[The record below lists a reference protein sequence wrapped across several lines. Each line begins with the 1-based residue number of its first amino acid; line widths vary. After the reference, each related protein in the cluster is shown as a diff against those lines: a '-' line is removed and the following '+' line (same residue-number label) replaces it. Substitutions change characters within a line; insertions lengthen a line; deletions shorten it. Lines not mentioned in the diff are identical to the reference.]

1 MALEQLYVTPNEMD
15 LERVTRKDVLPEHQI
30 GKGNYTDTG
39 CNESPSCLACPL
51 PACVLDGYNSAEEQR
66 INRNRRIRSLRTR
79 GHQVQEIANRTG
91 TSTRTVHRVLQG
103 AK

>member
-1 MALEQLYVTPNEMD
+1 MALEQLYVTPNEVE
-15 LERVTRKDVLPEHQI
+15 LERVTRSDVLPENQI

-39 CNESPSCLACPL
+39 CKESPSCLACPL
-51 PACVLDGYNSAEEQR
+51 PACVLDGYSSTEQQR
-66 INRNRRIRSLRTR
+66 INRNRRIRSLKTR
-79 GHQVQEIANRTG
+79 GHQIQEIAKRTG